1 MKHLKS
7 LFLPKPK
14 SANVLGAVN
23 KPLSSAGKQL
33 QSKSFRMET
42 ASNED
47 SSSNPGSPQRSK
59 TRYQH
64 LMEKKTVVVEIT
76 SLVLMSGSTV
86 FFRHESAEMDH
97 SENEDITIKRADGTD
112 KVMKPHISTRLQKHE
127 SLRIPFV
134 LQSIRGTRKYSIHT
148 LIPLV
153 PW

>member
-1 MKHLKS
+1 M
-7 LFLPKPK
+7 
-14 SANVLGAVN
+14 N

-59 TRYQH
+59 TRSQPEMKA
-64 LMEKKTVVVEIT
+64 LIPPQPRRLESIT
-76 SLVLMSGSTV
+76 SVEN
-86 FFRHESAEMDH
+86 FRFRHDSTELDH

-112 KVMKPHISTRLQKHE
+112 KVRRPRGGEESREPQRLAFSVLKKSFRSTRKC
-127 SLRIPFV
+127 P
-134 LQSIRGTRKYSIHT
+134 IHS
-148 LIPLV
+148 LIPLS